1 MQSDLHQGETER
13 RTFLL
18 APSVLSLG
26 IQPLECVCIHLK
38 NASLLPLCG
47 TCELVNVSPFVLQR
61 QVFWLPI
68 PQVEALKIGSTICGV
83 QTVKE
88 KPETPGMGFMAR
100 VCFSLSYRFPCGYFL
115 IYLVC
120 RSHSASFCI
129 FLRRNF
135 SVYRCTF
142 SVCI

>member
-47 TCELVNVSPFVLQR
+47 TCELVNVSKPLCLAKAGVLGAHPSGRSLKNWEHYMWGPNRQGEAGNARDGVYGKSVFQPFLSVSMW
-61 QVFWLPI
+61 VFSHL
-68 PQVEALKIGSTICGV
+68 SGV
-83 QTVKE
+83 
-88 KPETPGMGFMAR
+88 
-100 VCFSLSYRFPCGYFL
+100 
-115 IYLVC
+115 
-120 RSHSASFCI
+120 
-129 FLRRNF
+129 
-135 SVYRCTF
+135 
-142 SVCI
+142 